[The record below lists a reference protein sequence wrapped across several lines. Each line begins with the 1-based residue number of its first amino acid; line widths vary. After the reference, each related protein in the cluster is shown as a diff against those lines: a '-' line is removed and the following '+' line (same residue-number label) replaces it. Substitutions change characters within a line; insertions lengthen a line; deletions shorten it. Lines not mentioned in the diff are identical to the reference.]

1 MSSIPTGNTQV
12 KASALTKLDT
22 TSANIDRVKNLL
34 YPEKSIAYSYTNPI
48 TINTAKQ
55 SISSNKISVDGK
67 VVDINILTK
76 LQQQNGGNIVSFTA
90 SKEFLSNIASAKFN
104 VSKSVA
110 TSKKQEMS
118 LFKMAKQPQPV
129 QTSTKKSQEKML
141 LPKMPAN
148 GYTPK
153 SSIEVKKF
161 APEIKGLL
169 TGLSTAFK
177 TATPT
182 SSLSGAS
189 FQLLKTTSV
198 VPASFQQTKAGSVLF
213 ALKASEKAL
222 TAKPVTIVSA
232 STLNPLPAISTFK
245 ANMTTRTVIK
255 PVNQHTIITKPVI
268 QPTRSNKV
276 PPSTATTSSSY
287 YEKASS
293 ISASMETGR
302 MNLFRKNLN
311 IKTEINLKGTSNLA
325 SVRINTKGPTADVRK
340 TLNAIISETNR
351 TECTTKKV
359 AEKTPFQ
366 MHNILNLDSKTR
378 NATSLK
384 GGVTILATETAKSF
398 MYQTDSTKLN
408 KTDHRHEKENK
419 GMISGFSELYERAV
433 QNVLNIKS
441 FTEDLS
447 SAEGRANGVK
457 DFEKEFQTYLD
468 KPMDIDK
475 KIKHHLLDFSEINS
489 IPSAGAPAA
498 KKQKLDEKSS
508 DLLLKKSDKKNSPKI
523 LTSDIFDFR
532 TDINEEKT
540 SSRYT
545 YKSPDAENMIF
556 FSQFLSEQ
564 PSPSRNQTSRSS
576 YSYADFPWLYPQ
588 YIYERYY
595 QHHPT
600 YYPYCGDYQQEAI
613 VGKYENPYTHG
624 GNDKFI
630 RNKEHYRMKL
640 NTVKKSNADSEE
652 LNVFSTVGDDELK
665 KIYKNKKTADKIKPP
680 TVRSNSAQEK
690 KSKLKES
697 LKYRP
702 YTLRQRALILKKE
715 SKLGRLKPP
724 EQPKFIL
731 KELKGKSVTKKE
743 LFLGWLGLRRIL
755 KRLDK
760 KEKDVK

>member
-22 TSANIDRVKNLL
+22 TSAKFTNIDRVKNLL

-104 VSKSVA
+104 VSKSVS

-141 LPKMPAN
+141 LPKTPAN

-182 SSLSGAS
+182 SSISTAS

-232 STLNPLPAISTFK
+232 STVKPLPAISTFK

-255 PVNQHTIITKPVI
+255 PVIQHTTITKPAI
-268 QPTRSNKV
+268 QPTGSNNV
-276 PPSTATTSSSY
+276 PPSTTTTSSY

-311 IKTEINLKGTSNLA
+311 IKTERNLKGTSNLA

-340 TLNAIISETNR
+340 TLNTIISDTNR

-359 AEKTPFQ
+359 AEKEKTPFQ

-408 KTDHRHEKENK
+408 KTNHRHEKENK
-419 GMISGFSELYERAV
+419 GMISGYVILFIFCFYLSL
-433 QNVLNIKS
+433 IS
-441 FTEDLS
+441 F
-447 SAEGRANGVK
+447 
-457 DFEKEFQTYLD
+457 
-468 KPMDIDK
+468 
-475 KIKHHLLDFSEINS
+475 
-489 IPSAGAPAA
+489 
-498 KKQKLDEKSS
+498 
-508 DLLLKKSDKKNSPKI
+508 
-523 LTSDIFDFR
+523 
-532 TDINEEKT
+532 
-540 SSRYT
+540 
-545 YKSPDAENMIF
+545 
-556 FSQFLSEQ
+556 
-564 PSPSRNQTSRSS
+564 
-576 YSYADFPWLYPQ
+576 
-588 YIYERYY
+588 
-595 QHHPT
+595 
-600 YYPYCGDYQQEAI
+600 
-613 VGKYENPYTHG
+613 
-624 GNDKFI
+624 
-630 RNKEHYRMKL
+630 
-640 NTVKKSNADSEE
+640 
-652 LNVFSTVGDDELK
+652 
-665 KIYKNKKTADKIKPP
+665 
-680 TVRSNSAQEK
+680 
-690 KSKLKES
+690 
-697 LKYRP
+697 
-702 YTLRQRALILKKE
+702 
-715 SKLGRLKPP
+715 
-724 EQPKFIL
+724 
-731 KELKGKSVTKKE
+731 
-743 LFLGWLGLRRIL
+743 
-755 KRLDK
+755 
-760 KEKDVK
+760 